1 MIKLQSMN
9 YQFSIKSKIMEPNL
23 NYVKNLFLNK
33 NIHKIVNV
41 YQQEYFNDTPQGFG
55 DFLRGSFYLSYICN
69 ILDIEFDIDLNNHP
83 MSMYLENN
91 KNIYTIPYS
100 EVKAYINHKNKHE
113 HKFLEELFIDINDFT
128 SGDTFYL
135 FNNSMP
141 PWFDTNIIQKAR
153 KIIIPKIEPNNNV
166 LEILYNKLKTFD
178 LSINNYAIIH
188 IRCGDHCMNIKYKYD
203 SEKHIISSK
212 HLNDIIESI
221 KKYSNKN
228 KKYILIGDSNYFKQ
242 EIVKK
247 FSNLHTL
254 NSNICHTGHKTDVPI
269 LDTLLDF
276 YLMRYSNQIIS
287 FSAYGHGSGFSSYCS
302 TIYNIPFHQVILQPV
317 LTYIWQAKMI

>member
-1 MIKLQSMN
+1 M
-9 YQFSIKSKIMEPNL
+9 SKFIFNAPNL
-23 NYVKNLFLNK
+23 NYIKPLFTNK
-33 NIHKIVNV
+33 NINKIVNV
-41 YQQEYFNDTPQGFG
+41 YQQNYFNDTSQGFG
-55 DFLRGSFYLSYICN
+55 DFLRGSIYLSYICS
-69 ILDIEFDIDLNNHP
+69 ILDIDFDIDLNNHP
-83 MSMYLENN
+83 MSMYLKNN
-91 KNIYTIPYS
+91 QKIYTIPYS
-100 EVKAYINHKNKHE
+100 EVKAYINYYGVGDEHE
-113 HKFLEELFIDINDFT
+113 HKFLEELFIDINNFT
-128 SGDTFYL
+128 LGDTFYL
-135 FNNSMP
+135 FNNSLP
-141 PWFDTNIIQKAR
+141 LFDINNPVFNIIQKAR

-166 LEILYNKLKTFD
+166 LKILYNKLKTIN
-178 LSINNYAIIH
+178 LSINNYAVIH
-188 IRCGDHCMNIKYKYD
+188 IRCGDHCMNIKYNYD

-221 KKYSNKN
+221 QKNSNKN

-247 FSNLHTL
+247 FPHLHTL

-302 TIYNIPFHQVILQPV
+302 TIYNIPFHQIILHPI
-317 LTYIWQAKMI
+317 LTYKVT